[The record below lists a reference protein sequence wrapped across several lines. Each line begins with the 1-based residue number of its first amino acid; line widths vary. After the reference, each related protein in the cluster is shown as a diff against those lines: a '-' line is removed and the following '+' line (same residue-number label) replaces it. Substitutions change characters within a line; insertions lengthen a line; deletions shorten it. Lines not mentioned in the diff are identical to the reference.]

1 MKMFSILALIVLAAT
16 GFAAEKA
23 DEFPPQK
30 PVPALSPAEELK
42 QFQLPPGYHLEL
54 VVSEPEIKEP
64 VIAAF
69 DGNGRMFVAEM
80 RSYMQDIDGQNE
92 LTPAGR
98 VSLHWSSKGDGH
110 YDKHTVFADKLILP
124 RLLLPLADGV
134 LIGETDTSDIYLYR
148 DTNGDGV
155 SDQKTLWYAGGR
167 RGGNLEHQPN
177 GLLWAMDNWLYSTYN
192 AYRLRGPGTNVLRE
206 PTGPNGGQWGIAQ
219 DDYGKPWFVNAG
231 GERGPLNFQVPIV
244 YGAFSA
250 KNEFAPGYVEVWPL
264 VGLADVQGGP
274 IRFRPENKT
283 LNHFTATCGNE
294 IFRGDRLPAD
304 LRGDLLF
311 GEPVGRLIRRTKI
324 EVKDGLTYL
333 RNAYEK
339 SEFIRS
345 TDPNFRS
352 VNMTTAPD
360 GTLYIVDM
368 YRGIIQEG
376 NWTREGSYLR
386 KVIQQH
392 QLDKNFGR
400 GRIWR
405 LVHDDFKPGPQPR
418 MNDETPAQLVA
429 HLEHPNGW
437 WRDTAQKL
445 LVMRGDKSVV
455 PALQKMARSNANPL
469 ARLHALWTLE
479 GLEAIDASLVREAMK
494 DAHPQVRAGAI
505 RISETLYKSGDT
517 SVAGDIR
524 AMAKDPDSTVV
535 IQSMLTANLLKWP
548 DAKPFIEATLAGS
561 TSAGVKEL
569 GTQMIAPPRQAG
581 AAAPQLT
588 AGEKKLMDRGKAI
601 YQELCFACHGPD
613 GKGMVV
619 DGAPKGTTLAPPL
632 GGSKT
637 VLGHRDGMINVVLH
651 GLTGPVEGRTYEALM
666 VPMASN
672 DDEWIASVV
681 SYIRN
686 SFGNRAAFVTPPDVA
701 RVRAAAKGRTEPWTI
716 EELRAALPQ
725 IVKNQKQWKLTASHH
740 QDVASAAVDGN
751 PNSRYDTGAS
761 QTPGMWFQVE
771 LPQETTLSG
780 LHLDS
785 ARSPSDYPRGYKVEL
800 SMDGQNWGQP
810 VASGKGN
817 GPVTDI
823 AFTPAKAKFLR
834 ITQTGAVDGLFWS
847 IHEMEIYQPGAAL
860 PVTKTAKKPGVSY
873 E

>member
-1 MKMFSILALIVLAAT
+1 MKTIFALAVVLLAVS
-16 GFAAEKA
+16 GFAADPA
-23 DEFPPQK
+23 NQFPPQK

-54 VVSEPEIKEP
+54 VLSEPDIKEP

-80 RSYMQDIDGQNE
+80 RSYMQDIDGRNE
-92 LTPAGR
+92 LIPAGR

-110 YDKHTVFADKLILP
+110 YDRHTVFADKLILP
-124 RLLLPLADGV
+124 RMLLPLADGV

-148 DTNGDGV
+148 DTNGDGI
-155 SDQKTLWYAGGR
+155 SDEKTLWYAGGR

-192 AYRLRGPGTNVLRE
+192 AYRLRGPGTNVVRE
-206 PTGPNGGQWGIAQ
+206 PTGPNGGQWGITQ
-219 DDYGKPWFVNAG
+219 DDFGKPWFIDAG
-231 GERGPLNFQVPIV
+231 GERGPMSFQVPIV
-244 YGAFSA
+244 YGSFRVKDEFSTD
-250 KNEFAPGYVEVWPL
+250 YMEVWPL

-283 LNHFTATCGNE
+283 LNHFTATCGNV

-311 GEPVGRLIRRTKI
+311 GEPVGRLIRRTKVD
-324 EVKDGLTYL
+324 VKDGLTYL

-376 NWTREGSYLR
+376 NWVREDSYLR
-386 KVIQQH
+386 KVVQQY
-392 QLDKNFGR
+392 QLDKNFGM

-405 LVHDDFKPGPQPR
+405 LVHDNFKPGPQPR
-418 MNDETPAQLVA
+418 MNDEMPAQLVA

-479 GLEAIDASLVREAMK
+479 GLDMIDATLVRDAMK
-494 DAHPQVRAGAI
+494 DTNPQVRVGAI
-505 RISETLYKSGDT
+505 RVSETLYKAGDK
-517 SVAGDIR
+517 SVTGDIR
-524 AMAKDPDSTVV
+524 ALAKDSDPAVV
-535 IQSMLTANLLKWP
+535 MQSILTANLLKWP
-548 DAKPFIEATLAGS
+548 DARPFIEATIAGS
-561 TSAGVKEL
+561 SSVGVKEI
-569 GTQMIAPPRQAG
+569 GTQMIAPPRQET
-581 AAAPQLT
+581 PEVQLT

-613 GKGMVV
+613 GKGMKV
-619 DGAPKGTTLAPPL
+619 DGAPAGTTLAPPL

-651 GLTGPVEGRTYEALM
+651 GLTGPVGGRKYDALM

-681 SYIRN
+681 SFIRN
-686 SFGNRAAFVTPPDVA
+686 SFGNRASLVTPADVTK
-701 RVRAAAKGRTEPWTI
+701 VRAGTANRTEPWTL
-716 EELRAALPQ
+716 EELHAVLPQ
-725 IVKNQKQWKLTASHH
+725 PLKNKAQWKLTASHRKEA
-740 QDVASAAVDGN
+740 VGAAIDGN
-751 PNSRYDTGAS
+751 LTSRYDTGTS
-761 QTPGMWFQVE
+761 QVPGMWFQIE
-771 LPQETTLSG
+771 LPQEVILTGIELNSTP
-780 LHLDS
+780 
-785 ARSPSDYPRGYKVEL
+785 SPRDYPRGYKVEL
-800 SMDGQNWGQP
+800 STDGNTWGQP
-810 VASGKGN
+810 VASGRGS

-823 AFTPAKAKFLR
+823 IFNPAMAKFIR
-834 ITQTGAVDGLFWS
+834 ITQTGEVEGLFWS
-847 IHEMEIYQPGAAL
+847 IHEMELYQPGTAL
-860 PVTKTAKKPGVSY
+860 PVTKTAKKPGVNY